1 MAKIEK
7 VQQEAIVQICLE
19 ALYRIREESPEA
31 TVTNVSFEVERLLE
45 ADGLSEHSEYGKTAL
60 RRLERE
66 YKLVDLAA
74 GVYSLNRRGV
84 ARVDLM
90 VRRRRLMECLLVQ
103 VLGMD
108 MERASVEAKSLESG
122 MSEGLCEVIAELLDQ
137 PAMSPYGYGI
147 PGQAGAS
154 RAGSMPRGSCRL
166 GDAEVGQEMAVL
178 RVPYDEGA
186 LLEYLLGQGV
196 RPGAV
201 LVIRDKGAI
210 SGIISFDVGERQSAI
225 GAHIGERIWL
235 RPLEAE
241 VGVDE
246 VGELD
251 SEDGYRPVEDGPEE
265 DAVGGLGAEELQLLR
280 DSVV

>member
-19 ALYRIREESPEA
+19 ALYRIREESAEA
-31 TVTNVSFEVERLLE
+31 TVTNLSLEVERLLE

-66 YKLVDLAA
+66 HRLVDLAS

-84 ARVDLM
+84 ARMDL
-90 VRRRRLMECLLVQ
+90 VARRRRLMECLLVQ

-108 MERASVEAKSLESG
+108 MRQASVEAKGLESG
-122 MSEGLCEVIAELLDQ
+122 MSEELCEVIAKLLEQ

-147 PGQAGAS
+147 PGQAGAP
-154 RAGSMPRGSCRL
+154 RAGSMSRGSCRL
-166 GDAEVGQEMAVL
+166 GDAELGQEMAVL

-186 LLEYLLGQGV
+186 LLEYLLGQGIS
-196 RPGAV
+196 PGAV
-201 LVIRDKGAI
+201 LIIRDKGEI

-225 GAHIGERIWL
+225 GAHVGERIWL

-241 VGVDE
+241 VELDG

-251 SEDGYRPVEDGPEE
+251 SEGDYRAEGDRVQEDGVEERLMPEGV
-265 DAVGGLGAEELQLLR
+265 AGARVG
-280 DSVV
+280 D